1 MPPQL
6 QEEFGSS
13 KGVMALF
20 GSPSRGLFDMIKN
33 LRQRVRFVVNLY
45 PEQKAVTVRT
55 EEAMGSALYLLRDT
69 ERSEKYESLKADG
82 KSGVTPKCF
91 SLGHRK
97 HSAPRRGS
105 LAYRPR
111 ARAGRFIPSVHTW
124 PKLATNAP
132 TLLGFPAVK
141 VATMHSISLDDREKT
156 PNFGKPLFNPT
167 SVLAVPE
174 TVVVGLRLYARENGA
189 EKAVGEV
196 YAKTLPKG
204 IEKKTSMEPEKF
216 VEAWKSRL
224 SGLDRVAAL
233 VSITPS
239 DSGISQKKPIVFEV
253 GVGGGDIAGQVD
265 YVTKLLGKG
274 VKFSE
279 IFKAGN
285 YVDVI
290 GITKGKGFEG
300 PVTRFGIKRK
310 QHKSRK
316 SVRAVGVIGP
326 WHPAAV
332 MYTVAR
338 AGQHGFHQR
347 TETGKRILVDL

>member
-1 MPPQL
+1 
-6 QEEFGSS
+6 
-13 KGVMALF
+13 
-20 GSPSRGLFDMIKN
+20 
-33 LRQRVRFVVNLY
+33 
-45 PEQKAVTVRT
+45 
-55 EEAMGSALYLLRDT
+55 
-69 ERSEKYESLKADG
+69 
-82 KSGVTPKCF
+82 
-91 SLGHRK
+91 LGHRK

-111 ARAGRFIPSVHTW
+111 ARAGSFVPQVHTW
-124 PKLATNAP
+124 PKLATDSP

-141 VATMHSISLDDREKT
+141 VGTMHSITVDDREKT

-167 SVLAVPE
+167 SVLALPE
-174 TVVVGLRLYARENGA
+174 AVIVGIRLYVRENGA
-189 EKAVGEV
+189 DRAAGEV

-204 IEKKTSMEPEKF
+204 VEVRSASEPEKF
-216 VEAWKSRL
+216 VEAWKSKL
-224 SGLDRVAAL
+224 SGIARVAAL
-233 VSITPS
+233 VCITPS
-239 DSGISQKKPIVFEV
+239 EAGISQKKPVVSEV
-253 GVGGGDIAGQVD
+253 GVGGGDTAKQVD
-265 YVTKLLGKG
+265 YVSKLLGKG
-274 VKFSE
+274 IKFSE
-279 IFKAGN
+279 IFKAGS

-300 PVTRFGIKRK
+300 PVTRFGVKRK

-347 TETGKRILVDL
+347 TETGKRILAISNPKDSPITPNGGFEHFGEVRTDYALLRGTVPGSNRRVVVVRHPVRAVKGKTTPVQVLELSTRVGR